1 MMVVMSRV
9 MVLQMALFILADLGL
24 GLQHSVADAV
34 LLQLLPYQVLDGLDI
49 VCAGHDMHC
58 GIVIVAVDAPH
69 MDMMNILNSF
79 YI

>member
-9 MVLQMALFILADLGL
+9 MGLQMALFILADLGL

-34 LLQLLPYQVLDGLDI
+34 LLQLLPYQVLDSLDI
-49 VCAGHDMHC
+49 VCPCNDMHS
-58 GIVIVAVDAPH
+58 GVVIVTVDAPH
-69 MDMMNILNSF
+69 MYVMDIFNPF